1 MNIEHPMITQINAT
15 GYPKGV
21 EVVDVV
27 GTDYFGDEISQMMS
41 MSLIEMRVK

>member
-27 GTDYFGDEISQMMS
+27 ELTTSGMRFSQMMS